1 VTNRLALWVD
11 IDTRSKGTMLR
22 GRTDD
27 GVSATKNDDATNWR
41 LWLLVGLV
49 VVSGAVVLGWSTYK
63 IFLAPDTGWYPWALL
78 ALSAVANS
86 SGFRVR
92 FRATSHQFSVMSAAV
107 LVATVLEPIW
117 WVTACAAG
125 GVLISNLIGRPSAE
139 KIAFNVA
146 KEALAAAAAS
156 GATLIVLGTTPA
168 IPQSLTDGF
177 AQRVIALIAGAVV
190 YAVVDDSLFFPV
202 VSLASGTPLR
212 QRLVT
217 HWDIRYLSRVGAFVV
232 AVVMAAVVSADQR
245 ILLVMPP
252 LLWALHLLMA
262 GRVRGR
268 EEREAWQQLARATDE
283 LNGVDLDRVLETA
296 VRRAAE
302 LFSANEVEVEGD
314 ETSVIRQRLVRGD
327 AERVYFDGLPDAA
340 PPTTGQQ
347 LAIPLEGHDGFP
359 RIGELRLR
367 FQGRVQLSEREG
379 YTFRTFAGA
388 LCTAIRNASAHAET
402 RRLAE
407 SHALAAAQ
415 DPLTKLANRRR
426 LEQYATEILDGPA
439 HGVTA
444 LMLLDLNRFKEIN
457 DTLGHSAGDKVLI
470 EIARRLEA
478 TATPGD
484 LVTRFGGD
492 EFAILLTELPAPP
505 VATPRAQA
513 VLASIA
519 APMDLDGMRISV
531 EASAGIAV
539 ADGIADIAELLRR
552 ADVAMYQAKRSG
564 QQVTRYAATRDTADV
579 DSLVLGGDLA
589 RALAEEEFTV
599 EFQPIVDLGT
609 AEVIAAE
616 ALARWS
622 HPDHGDLPPA
632 RFLDAI
638 ERSTQL
644 GAFAESVLN
653 QALTAAVTWRAA
665 GYNIPVAVNVSP
677 RSLLDPRFPDSIKAS
692 LDRHGLPPE
701 ALVIEV
707 TESLMLSQLEVVDE
721 VLGALRDAGILLALD
736 DFGTG
741 YSSLSTLARV
751 PVQELKIDR
760 GFVSGMDSQAEAA
773 VVRSTV
779 ELGRSLQVMVVA
791 EGVESEDQRR
801 RLWEL
806 GCPAGQGYLFARA
819 MPLDALLAALG
830 RGFGG
835 RPGRLAEPLHE
846 AGEVVRIPK
855 RSRNGNQ
862 RLDRSS

>member
-1 VTNRLALWVD
+1 MDNDAMTAE
-11 IDTRSKGTMLR
+11 K
-22 GRTDD
+22 
-27 GVSATKNDDATNWR
+27 DDATNRR
-41 LWLLVGLV
+41 LQLLVGLV
-49 VVSGAVVLGWSTYK
+49 VVLGAVVLALAILDIATSTEL
-63 IFLAPDTGWYPWALL
+63 ISP
-78 ALSAVANS
+78 
-86 SGFRVR
+86 FRVLLSCLIAAANFSGVQVRIRASNVR
-92 FRATSHQFSVMSAAV
+92 FSGTSAAALMAITVAPFSWVV
-107 LVATVLEPIW
+107 LGM
-117 WVTACAAG
+117 AAG
-125 GVLISNLIGRPSAE
+125 VLFSSLRARLPVM
-139 KIAFNVA
+139 KLAFNVA
-146 KEALAAAAAS
+146 KESLVGAA
-156 GATLIVLGTTPA
+156 
-168 IPQSLTDGF
+168 
-177 AQRVIALIAGAVV
+177 AGAVMV
-190 YAVVDDSLFFPV
+190 ALNAPPVDPSDLATNLPRHLIVMPLAAMAYAIVDEALFFPV
-202 VSLASGTPLR
+202 IALATGTSIR
-212 QRLVT
+212 QRFIE
-217 HWDIRYLSRVGAFVV
+217 HWDVRLLSRVGG
-232 AVVMAAVVSADQR
+232 
-245 ILLVMPP
+245 LVMGMGATVVVTIDQWLLLALP
-252 LLWALHLLMA
+252 LLIYALHLA
-262 GRVRGR
+262 SASRVRSH
-268 EEREAWQQLARATDE
+268 EERAAWQRLARTTDE
-283 LNGVDLDRVLETA
+283 LNAVDLDGVLHTA
-296 VRRAAE
+296 IVRAAE
-302 LFSANEVEVEGD
+302 LFSADEVEVQVRHPGAG
-314 ETSVIRQRLVRGD
+314 VRIVRGNN
-327 AERVYFDGLPDAA
+327 EGTRYDGPPRTA
-340 PPTTGQQ
+340 PPTRGSVIS
-347 LAIPLEGHDGFP
+347 APLESHDGDIA
-359 RIGELRLR
+359 IGELRLL
-367 FQGRVQLSEREG
+367 FQGEVKLTEREQ
-379 YTFRTFAGA
+379 YTLRTFAAA
-388 LCTAIRNASAHAET
+388 LCTAVRNASAHAET

-426 LEQYATEILDGPA
+426 LEQYATEILDRPA

-505 VATPRAQA
+505 VAIPRAQA

-539 ADGIADIAELLRR
+539 ADGTADIAELLRR
-552 ADVAMYQAKRSG
+552 ADVAMYQAKKSG
-564 QQVTRYAATRDTADV
+564 QQITRYAATRDTADV
-579 DSLVLGGDLA
+579 GSLVLGGDLA

-632 RFLDAI
+632 KFLDAI

-665 GYNIPVAVNVSP
+665 GYKIPVAVNVSP

-721 VLGALRDAGILLALD
+721 VLGALRAAGIMLALD

-760 GFVSGMDSQAEAA
+760 SFVSGMDSQAEAA

-779 ELGRSLQVMVVA
+779 ELGRSLEVMVVA

-819 MPLDALLAALG
+819 MPLEALLAALG

-855 RSRNGNQ
+855 RTRNGNQ